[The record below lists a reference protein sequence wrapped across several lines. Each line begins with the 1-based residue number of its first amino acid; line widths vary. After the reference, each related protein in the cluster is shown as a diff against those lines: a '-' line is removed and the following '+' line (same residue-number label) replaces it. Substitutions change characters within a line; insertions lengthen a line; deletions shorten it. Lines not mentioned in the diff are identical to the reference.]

1 MTPIHTSGA
10 EIRLIERTDVAALQR
25 FYERNSAHLSR
36 WGSKGR
42 TFDKDHLTVLLER
55 WEHQI
60 IQGTA
65 LRFIALERKALEK
78 GTMEIVA
85 TINFFEIRRA
95 PFHAC
100 KIGYAVDQA
109 FEGQGLMYKIL
120 SALLPNLFA
129 TENLHRIEAIYNVRN
144 IRSERLLKR
153 LGFQQEGILRQF
165 MQLDGEWQDHILAT
179 LIDT

>member
-1 MTPIHTSGA
+1 
-10 EIRLIERTDVAALQR
+10 LIERADVPALQR

-42 TFDKDHLTVLLER
+42 TLDKDYLTALLER

-60 IQGTA
+60 IEGTA
-65 LRFIALERKALEK
+65 LRFIAMERKAPEK
-78 GTMEIVA
+78 GTMEIIA
-85 TINFFEIRRA
+85 MINFFEIRRA

-109 FEGQGLMYKIL
+109 FEGQGVMYEIL
-120 SALLPNLFA
+120 SALLPGLLES
-129 TENLHRIEAIYNVRN
+129 ENLHRIEAIYNVRN
-144 IRSERLLKR
+144 IRSERLLTR

-165 MQLDGEWQDHILAT
+165 MQLDGEWQDHILTT
-179 LIDT
+179 LIDTKNTGNTSSMNR